1 MIAYPS
7 HMTRLSRRRFLLAV
21 ATTASASASV
31 GAVTAQATTFE
42 LGASVSG
49 WQGQAP
55 ESIADET
62 NPTLHLTAGKE
73 YVVSWT
79 NLDGKKH
86 TFAIADGQGNVLKET
101 KVVEERGAVQTVE
114 FTARAEMKTYFSQLS
129 PDQMRGDVVV
139 HRPTTTGTT
148 NATANGTANATTSG
162 TADATTGTST
172 TTSPTTPPREGT
184 ATTSRPTATTTV
196 APDTDDDDGQ
206 PGFAVLGVLGSIGA
220 FVYLL
225 LSRGN

>member
-1 MIAYPS
+1 MI
-7 HMTRLSRRRFLLAV
+7 RLSRRRFLLAV

-79 NLDGKKH
+79 NLDGEPH
-86 TFAIADGQGNVLKET
+86 TFAIADGKGNVIEET
-101 KVVEERGAVQTVE
+101 EVVEERGAVQSLE
-114 FTARAEMKTYFSQLS
+114 FTATAKMKTYFSQVN
-129 PDQMRGDVVV
+129 PETMRGDVIV

-148 NATANGTANATTSG
+148 NATANGTANR
-162 TADATTGTST
+162 TTGTPRTTGSTSTATTST
-172 TTSPTTPPREGT
+172 TTQTTGDT
-184 ATTSRPTATTTV
+184 ATTGRPTATTSV
-196 APDTDDDDGQ
+196 AVTTDNDDGQ
-206 PGFAVLGVLGSIGA
+206 PGFTLLGALGGIGA
-220 FVYLL
+220 LAYLFRRL
-225 LSRGN
+225 ND

>member
-1 MIAYPS
+1 
-7 HMTRLSRRRFLLAV
+7 MTRLSRRRLLLTV
-21 ATTASASASV
+21 ATTASASASL
-31 GAVTAQATTFE
+31 GLATAQETTFE

-49 WQGQAP
+49 WQGQSP

-79 NLDGKKH
+79 NLDGEKH
-86 TFAIADGQGNVLKET
+86 TFAIADGQGDVLKET

-114 FTARAEMKTYFSQLS
+114 FTAKAEMTTYFSQLS

-139 HRPTTTGTT
+139 HRPTTTGT
-148 NATANGTANATTSG
+148 ANATTGG
-162 TADATTGTST
+162 TTNA
-172 TTSPTTPPREGT
+172 TTSPTTSATTGTKTTSTATTSPGDGT

-196 APDTDDDDGQ
+196 VPDTDNDDGQ
-206 PGFAVLGVLGSIGA
+206 PGFAVLGALGSLGA

-225 LSRGN
+225 RRRGN